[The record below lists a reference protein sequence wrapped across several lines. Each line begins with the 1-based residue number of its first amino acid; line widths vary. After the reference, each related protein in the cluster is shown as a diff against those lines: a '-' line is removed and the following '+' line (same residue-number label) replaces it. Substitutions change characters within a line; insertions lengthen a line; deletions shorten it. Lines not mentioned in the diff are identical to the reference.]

1 MVVMEVVSSLM
12 DSKHKTGT
20 IKTINLMVPLMVKT
34 ICMFNNNNNNKI
46 TKGSN
51 NKLMVRILFSN
62 SKISLVCKD
71 IRILI

>member
-12 DSKHKTGT
+12 DSKHKTGI
-20 IKTINLMVPLMVKT
+20 IKTINLMVPLIVKT
-34 ICMFNNNNNNKI
+34 ICMFNNNNKI

-62 SKISLVCKD
+62 SKISLACKD
-71 IRILI
+71 IRTLI